1 MKEAHSSQGPRL
13 AIVFWETYLGCAPSL
28 INAARALDENG
39 YAVDILIR
47 SDSDR
52 FAPPPNFGP
61 NIRIIRV
68 DGGDGATAP
77 RGKSHVDRDG
87 TAGQHSRIPACIRRR
102 IGRALSWCRDR
113 MGKLRPASLFARS
126 RFARR
131 AAEIARRNNYF
142 CLIGVDTHGLIAAHH
157 IGEEIH
163 TSVIYW
169 SLEIT
174 FDTDFAD
181 RQALKRPSVVN
192 RIIGPLISSWVRHC
206 LRWKQR
212 EKECHRKSLA
222 LVIQDRE
229 RAEVLCRENQVENG
243 PVLLV
248 PNSPRGFPSTATG
261 ASFLHDRLNLSECD
275 RIILHAGSV
284 CEGMRSHHLAQAAAS
299 WPDSWKLV
307 FHSHTELTRHDEFPL
322 SLSQMGNG
330 RVVLSDTPVDYDD
343 LDELYQSAH
352 VGVVIYDNSLGPN
365 FQLLA
370 GASGK
375 LAHSLR
381 CGIPVVS
388 VGNPAI
394 GRVLSRWKCGIDV
407 LSPSHVEAAIHTISS
422 NYETFCR
429 NALLCYREAYEFD
442 RHFAPVLKLIE
453 TRAAAHSYSEPG

>member
-1 MKEAHSSQGPRL
+1 MEHSHSSQERRL
-13 AIVFWETYLGCAPSL
+13 AIIFWETYLGCAPSL

-39 YAVDILIR
+39 YTVDILIR

-52 FAPPPNFGP
+52 FAAPPNFGP
-61 NIRIIRV
+61 NIRVICV
-68 DGGDGATAP
+68 DGTTAP
-77 RGKSHVDRDG
+77 REKPQTDRIR
-87 TAGQHSRIPACIRRR
+87 TARRHHPVLAGIRRR
-102 IGRALSWCRDR
+102 IGRTLLLCRDR
-113 MGKLRPASLFARS
+113 MDKLRPARLFARS
-126 RFARR
+126 RFVRR
-131 AAEIARRNNYF
+131 AAEIARRDNYC

-157 IGEEIH
+157 IGREIH
-163 TSVIYW
+163 RPVIYW

-174 FDTDFAD
+174 FDTDFKD
-181 RQALKRPSVVN
+181 RQALK
-192 RIIGPLISSWVRHC
+192 
-206 LRWKQR
+206 WKQQ

-229 RAEVLCRENQVENG
+229 RAEVLCRENQVDNG
-243 PVLLV
+243 PILLV
-248 PNSPRGFPSTATG
+248 PNSPRGFPPVVTG
-261 ASFLHDRLNLSECD
+261 ASFLHSRLNLSD
-275 RIILHAGSV
+275 GNRIILHAGSI

-299 WPDSWKLV
+299 WPDSWKLI

-322 SLSQMGNG
+322 SLSRMGNG
-330 RVVLSDTPVDYDD
+330 RVILSDTPVDYDD

-352 VGVVIYDNSLGPN
+352 VCVVIYDSSLGPN

-407 LSPSHVEAAIHTISS
+407 LSPGHVEAAIHTIST
-422 NYETFCR
+422 NYESFSH

-453 TRAAAHSYSEPG
+453 TQAAAHSYPESE